1 MMQGYAGPVQQ
12 GDMVVR
18 ANEVSPGITALLS
31 KQNRKGAQGI
41 YELPSAKQ
49 PTPNYYNAALDNV
62 QNEIRSAARMVNAM
76 APRGERLAYVNP
88 EEGGILKLLGGAGE
102 PQPVTGIPSYFRAS
116 QFSGPSSPGTSSSGG
131 MRNVSRSSGNSGFQG
146 SIGGG
151 GGGNRGS
158 STPVSPKPSA
168 PKPSSGDRNI
178 LRDLEDAMA
187 KREKETGVKMAPR
200 ITTPTT
206 TPTTPKEDKNILE
219 KIVGSIFGEPDPEVK
234 AIQSEVDKKIAEV
247 KNDPNLTN
255 FQKNQ
260 MIDRLK
266 FAKSPEGRKTGYSMG
281 ELSKMIMSG
290 VDQSRLGSI
299 RLGGKDAK
307 QLLDAGVITKENY
320 DQALTNIEK
329 YGRGVVFD
337 PVKKIL
343 KTAPPTGSEFLGDV
357 TRGAGSIL
365 ENLPLIKIIKS
376 LGGEEEVEKEPTES
390 EEDFQDRVRKIL
402 LGSGGVGGV
411 GMDPGTARAMYG
423 QEKML
428 DYAGLSPSFFDPA
441 TAGTGFNLG
450 TGQFG
455 ERATVG
461 QPAISAQAE
470 GAITRAMEP
479 RDSGRDST
487 PVATTGAG
495 TGEDDTDAEKD
506 LPYFSYYRKFRQPMT
521 YEDIIKRAYE
531 GSEGPLL
538 ETLQEAMDRPR
549 FGNPVLFGGK

>member
-1 MMQGYAGPVQQ
+1 MQGYAGPVQQ

-49 PTPNYYNAALDNV
+49 PAPNYYNSALDNV
-62 QNEIRSAARMVNAM
+62 QNEIRSAARTVNAM
-76 APRGERLAYVNP
+76 APEGERLAFINP
-88 EEGGILKLLGGAGE
+88 EEEGILKLLGGAGIPE
-102 PQPVTGIPSYFRAS
+102 PVTGIPSYLPI
-116 QFSGPSSPGTSSSGG
+116 SGYKGKVQSSDFKGSYKPSRPS
-131 MRNVSRSSGNSGFQG
+131 
-146 SIGGG
+146 GGG
-151 GGGNRGS
+151 GGGNN
-158 STPVSPKPSA
+158 KQ
-168 PKPSSGDRNI
+168 GDQSI

-187 KREKETGVKMAPR
+187 KRGEETGVKMAER
-200 ITTPTT
+200 ITKPSE
-206 TPTTPKEDKNILE
+206 PKEDKNIFE

-234 AIQSEVDKKIAEV
+234 SIISEVDKKIAEV

-266 FAKSPEGRKTGYSMG
+266 FAKSPEGRRTGYSMG

-290 VDQSRLGSI
+290 VDQNRLGSI

-320 DQALTNIEK
+320 DQALANIEK

-365 ENLPLIKIIKS
+365 ENLPFMRFIKA
-376 LGGEEEVEKEPTES
+376 LGGGEEIEKEPTES
-390 EEDFQDRVRKIL
+390 EEEFQDRVRRIL
-402 LGSGGVGGV
+402 VGSGSVGGV

-428 DYAGLSPSFFDPA
+428 DYAGLSPAFFDPA

-479 RDSGRDST
+479 RDSGGGRDNIPSVQE
-487 PVATTGAG
+487 PV
-495 TGEDDTDAEKD
+495 EDVEKPVSD
-506 LPYFSYYRKFRQPMT
+506 IPYFSYARKFKKPMT
-521 YEDIIKRAYE
+521 YEEIIKRAYE
-531 GSEGPLL
+531 GSKGPLL

>member
-49 PTPNYYNAALDNV
+49 PVPNYYNAALDNV

-76 APRGERLAYVNP
+76 APEGERLAYVNP
-88 EEGGILKLLGGAGE
+88 EEEGILRLLGGAGE

-116 QFSGPSSPGTSSSGG
+116 QFGGGSKGTTATGG
-131 MRNVSRSSGNSGFQG
+131 LSNKAAAARAAQAMSR
-146 SIGGG
+146 GGG
-151 GGGNRGS
+151 GSGNN
-158 STPVSPKPSA
+158 KQ
-168 PKPSSGDRNI
+168 GDQSI

-187 KREKETGVKMAPR
+187 KREEETGVKMAPR
-200 ITTPTT
+200 ITE
-206 TPTTPKEDKNILE
+206 PKKE
-219 KIVGSIFGEPDPEVK
+219 KSLFQKLFGGNDEVK

-266 FAKSPEGRKTGYSMG
+266 FAKSPEGRRTGYSMG

-290 VDQSRLGSI
+290 VDQNRLGSI

-307 QLLDAGVITKENY
+307 QLLDAGVITQENY
-320 DQALTNIEK
+320 EQALENIEK

-357 TRGAGSIL
+357 ARGAGSLL
-365 ENLPLIKIIKS
+365 ENLPLMRLIKS
-376 LGGEEEVEKEPTES
+376 FGGEEEEVEKEPTES
-390 EEDFQDRVRKIL
+390 EQEFQDRVRKIL
-402 LGSGGVGGV
+402 LGSGAVGGV

-428 DYAGLSPSFFDPA
+428 DYAGLSPAFFDPA
-441 TAGTGFNLG
+441 TTGTGFNLG
-450 TGQFG
+450 TGKFG
-455 ERATVG
+455 ESAVVG
-461 QPAISAQAE
+461 QPAISAQAK

-479 RDSGRDST
+479 KDREKDST
-487 PVATTGAG
+487 AMATIGAG
-495 TGEDDTDAEKD
+495 TDTGEDDKDKETD
-506 LPYFSYYRKFRQPMT
+506 LPYFSYARRFQQPMT

-531 GSEGPLL
+531 GTDKNLL
-538 ETLQEAMDRPR
+538 ESLKDAVKRGT
-549 FGNPVLFGGK
+549 V

>member
-49 PTPNYYNAALDNV
+49 PAPNYYNAALDNV

-76 APRGERLAYVNP
+76 APEGERLAYVNP
-88 EEGGILKLLGGAGE
+88 EEEGILKLLGGAGK

-116 QFSGPSSPGTSSSGG
+116 QFGGGSKGTTATGG
-131 MRNVSRSSGNSGFQG
+131 LSNKAAAARAAQAMSR
-146 SIGGG
+146 GGG
-151 GGGNRGS
+151 GGSNN
-158 STPVSPKPSA
+158 KQ
-168 PKPSSGDRNI
+168 GDQSI

-200 ITTPTT
+200 ITE
-206 TPTTPKEDKNILE
+206 PKKEKSFLE
-219 KIVGSIFGEPDPEVK
+219 KLFGGNDEVK

-290 VDQSRLGSI
+290 VDQNRLGSI

-307 QLLDAGVITKENY
+307 QLRDAGVITQENY
-320 DQALTNIEK
+320 EQALENIEK

-343 KTAPPTGSEFLGDV
+343 KTAPPTGSEFLEDV
-357 TRGAGSIL
+357 TRGAGSLL
-365 ENLPLIKIIKS
+365 ENLPLMRLIKS
-376 LGGEEEVEKEPTES
+376 FGGEEEVEKEPTES
-390 EEDFQDRVRKIL
+390 EQDFQDRVRKIL
-402 LGSGGVGGV
+402 LGSGAVGGA

-428 DYAGLSPSFFDPA
+428 DYAGLSPAFFDPA

-455 ERATVG
+455 KRATVG
-461 QPAISAQAE
+461 EPAISAQAE

-479 RDSGRDST
+479 RSGGGDNIPT
-487 PVATTGAG
+487 VQAPV
-495 TGEDDTDAEKD
+495 EDAEKPVETD
-506 LPYFSYYRKFRQPMT
+506 LPYFSYYRRFRQPMT

>member
-18 ANEVSPGITALLS
+18 ANEVSPGITSLLA

-49 PTPNYYNAALDNV
+49 PAPNYYNAALDNV
-62 QNEIRSAARMVNAM
+62 QNEIRSAARTVNAM
-76 APRGERLAYVNP
+76 APEGERLAFINP
-88 EEGGILKLLGGAGE
+88 EEEGILKLLGGAGIPE
-102 PQPVTGIPSYFRAS
+102 PVTGIPSYLPI
-116 QFSGPSSPGTSSSGG
+116 SGYKGPRQSSGFTG
-131 MRNVSRSSGNSGFQG
+131 SYKPSRPS
-146 SIGGG
+146 GGG
-151 GGGNRGS
+151 GGGNKS
-158 STPVSPKPSA
+158 KPA
-168 PKPSSGDRNI
+168 PKQGDQSI

-200 ITTPTT
+200 ITE
-206 TPTTPKEDKNILE
+206 PKKEKSFLE
-219 KIVGSIFGEPDPEVK
+219 KLFGGNDEVK

-260 MIDRLK
+260 MVDRLK

-290 VDQSRLGSI
+290 VDQNRLGSI

-320 DQALTNIEK
+320 DQALENIEK

-357 TRGAGSIL
+357 ARGAGSLL
-365 ENLPLIKIIKS
+365 ENLPLMRLIKS
-376 LGGEEEVEKEPTES
+376 FGGEEEIEKEPTES
-390 EEDFQDRVRKIL
+390 EEDFQERVRKIL

-428 DYAGLSPSFFDPA
+428 DYAGLSPAFFDPA

-450 TGQFG
+450 TGKFG
-455 ERATVG
+455 ESAVVG

-470 GAITRAMEP
+470 GAITRTMEP
-479 RDSGRDST
+479 KDSGVDST
-487 PVATTGAG
+487 AMATTGAG
-495 TGEDDTDAEKD
+495 TDTGEDDKDKETD
-506 LPYFSYYRKFRQPMT
+506 LPYFSYARKFMQPMT

-531 GSEGPLL
+531 GTSGPLL
-538 ETLQEAMDRPR
+538 ESFQDAVKRARGTA
-549 FGNPVLFGGK
+549 

>member
-1 MMQGYAGPVQQ
+1 MQGYAGPVQQ

-18 ANEVSPGITALLS
+18 ANEVSPGITSLLA
-31 KQNRKGAQGI
+31 KQNRRGAQGI

-49 PTPNYYNAALDNV
+49 PAPNYYNAALDNV
-62 QNEIRSAARMVNAM
+62 QNEIRTAAQTVNAM
-76 APRGERLAYVNP
+76 APEGERLAFINP
-88 EEGGILKLLGGAGE
+88 EEEGILKLLGGAGIPE
-102 PQPVTGIPSYFRAS
+102 PVTGIPSYLPI
-116 QFSGPSSPGTSSSGG
+116 SGYKGKVQSSNFKGSYKPSKSG
-131 MRNVSRSSGNSGFQG
+131 
-146 SIGGG
+146 GGG
-151 GGGNRGS
+151 GGGNKS
-158 STPVSPKPSA
+158 KPA
-168 PKPSSGDRNI
+168 PKQGDQSI
-178 LRDLEDAMA
+178 LKDLEDAMA

-200 ITTPTT
+200 ITE
-206 TPTTPKEDKNILE
+206 PKKE
-219 KIVGSIFGEPDPEVK
+219 KSFFEKLFGGNDEVK

-266 FAKSPEGRKTGYSMG
+266 FAKSPEGRQTGYSMG

-290 VDQSRLGSI
+290 VDQNRLGSI

-320 DQALTNIEK
+320 DQALENIEK

-357 TRGAGSIL
+357 ARGAGSLL
-365 ENLPLIKIIKS
+365 ENLPLMRLIKS
-376 LGGEEEVEKEPTES
+376 FGGEEEVEKEPTES
-390 EEDFQDRVRKIL
+390 EQEFQDRVRKIL
-402 LGSGGVGGV
+402 LGSGAVGGV

-428 DYAGLSPSFFDPA
+428 DYAGLSPAFFDPA
-441 TAGTGFNLG
+441 TAGAGFNLG
-450 TGQFG
+450 TGKFG
-455 ERATVG
+455 ESAVVG

-479 RDSGRDST
+479 KDRGGDST
-487 PVATTGAG
+487 PVATTGAS
-495 TGEDDTDAEKD
+495 TDEDDKETD
-506 LPYFSYYRKFRQPMT
+506 LPYFSYARRFRQPMT
-521 YEDIIKRAYE
+521 YEDIIRRAYE

-538 ETLQEAMDRPR
+538 ETLQEAMDRPK
-549 FGNPVLFGGK
+549 FGNPVLFGGN

>member
-18 ANEVSPGITALLS
+18 ANEVSPGITSLLA

-49 PTPNYYNAALDNV
+49 PAPNYYNAALDNV
-62 QNEIRSAARMVNAM
+62 QNEIRSAARTVNAM
-76 APRGERLAYVNP
+76 APEGERLAFINP
-88 EEGGILKLLGGAGE
+88 EEEGILKLLGGAGIPE
-102 PQPVTGIPSYFRAS
+102 PVTGIPSYLPI
-116 QFSGPSSPGTSSSGG
+116 SGYKGPRQSSGFTG
-131 MRNVSRSSGNSGFQG
+131 SYKPSRSS
-146 SIGGG
+146 GGG
-151 GGGNRGS
+151 GGGNKS
-158 STPVSPKPSA
+158 KPA
-168 PKPSSGDRNI
+168 PKQGDQSI

-187 KREKETGVKMAPR
+187 KREKETGFKMAPR
-200 ITTPTT
+200 TTEPSK
-206 TPTTPKEDKNILE
+206 PKEDKNIFE

-290 VDQSRLGSI
+290 VDQNRLGSI

-320 DQALTNIEK
+320 DQALANIEK

-343 KTAPPTGSEFLGDV
+343 KTAPPTGKEFIGDV

-365 ENLPLIKIIKS
+365 ENLPAVRFIKA
-376 LGGEEEVEKEPTES
+376 LGGEEEIEREPTES
-390 EEDFQDRVRKIL
+390 EEDFQDRVRAIL
-402 LGSGGVGGV
+402 AGSGGVGGA
-411 GMDPGTARAMYG
+411 GMDPMTAQAMYG
-423 QEKML
+423 PMKAKVSVVDPGVYDTGTGKLIGRKVKL
-428 DYAGLSPSFFDPA
+428 DGIDNNYAGLSASFFDPA
-441 TAGTGFNLG
+441 TQGIGFNLG

-455 ERATVG
+455 ERAKVG
-461 QPAISAQAE
+461 EPAISAQAE

-479 RDSGRDST
+479 RDSGGGRDNI
-487 PVATTGAG
+487 PAVG
-495 TGEDDTDAEKD
+495 TGVTDEEQETTEE
-506 LPYFSYYRKFRQPMT
+506 LPYFSYARRFQQPMT

-531 GSEGPLL
+531 GTDKNLL
-538 ETLQEAMDRPR
+538 ENLQDAIKR
-549 FGNPVLFGGK
+549 GTA